1 MARYISKAKRGPKK
15 SKVIIFLNVVI
26 GLLAAFCIFMLIGF
40 FTTDND
46 HYYDRGF
53 DAYYISYT
61 IDKGD
66 YAQLLG
72 DYYRDY
78 GILGMV
84 ESGSEERERVDL
96 PGEDDMPESGG
107 ADAFPEARDRGDRD
121 AGGPV
126 GEGERRAGGRS
137 LEAERPEPFHARGS
151 RSP

>member
-15 SKVIIFLNVVI
+15 SKVIIFLNIVI

-46 HYYDRGF
+46 HYYNRGF
-53 DAYYISYT
+53 DAYYISHT

-72 DYYRDY
+72 DYYGDF

-84 ESGSEERERVDL
+84 KSGSEEEAALARY
-96 PGEDDMPESGG
+96 
-107 ADAFPEARDRGDRD
+107 ADAAFRYNAYVQAGDSERAAFQKARMEEAAKEVGIYEPELAKIDSALNR
-121 AGGPV
+121 
-126 GEGERRAGGRS
+126 E
-137 LEAERPEPFHARGS
+137 
-151 RSP
+151 

>member
-15 SKVIIFLNVVI
+15 SKVIIFLNIVI

-46 HYYDRGF
+46 HYYNRGF

-72 DYYRDY
+72 DYYGDF

-84 ESGSEERERVDL
+84 KSGSEEEAALARY
-96 PGEDDMPESGG
+96 
-107 ADAFPEARDRGDRD
+107 ADAAFRYNAYVQVGDSERAAFQKARMEEAAKEVGIYEPELAKIDSALNR
-121 AGGPV
+121 
-126 GEGERRAGGRS
+126 E
-137 LEAERPEPFHARGS
+137 
-151 RSP
+151 

>member
-84 ESGSEERERVDL
+84 ESGSRDMRMLRSVITVMCR
-96 PGEDDMPESGG
+96 PGTVSG
-107 ADAFPEARDRGDRD
+107 PLCRRRGWM
-121 AGGPV
+121 
-126 GEGERRAGGRS
+126 RRQRKSAS
-137 LEAERPEPFHARGS
+137 MS
-151 RSP
+151 RSWPK